1 MVDADVER
9 LGKVSIGR
17 SSRVRSR
24 SVNMAQRTAGIAP
37 VFRSTPVLG
46 DVLRRLRDS
55 ADSAFAAHGGPPLS
69 VVTPEGTLCGY
80 LRHRAFLHQVA
91 EEEYESYSLALL
103 LEAVTDG
110 TTVVDGGAHVG
121 LYSLLAS
128 ARAGWR
134 GRCFAFEADPYNF
147 RALAATV
154 HRNRLTNVQPLDW
167 ALSDEPGSATFF
179 ASSGTIGGSLVKKG
193 YIGETNALRVP
204 VTTIDLQLA
213 SLSVDRLVMKL
224 DVEGAEERVL
234 RGARETLGRCK
245 TGRLLVEHNPE
256 ALQDGGSSGAAIVE
270 LLQSLGFRIAFVD
283 EVERRLHPVTVGDVP
298 SGLKGN
304 LLADKP

>member
-1 MVDADVER
+1 M
-9 LGKVSIGR
+9 
-17 SSRVRSR
+17 RSR
-24 SVNMAQRTAGIAP
+24 SANLAQRTAGMAP
-37 VFRSTPVLG
+37 AFRSTPVLG
-46 DVLRRLRDS
+46 DLLRRIRES
-55 ADSAFAAHGGPPLS
+55 ADSASAAHGGPPPLS
-69 VVTPEGTLCGY
+69 VVTPEGTLYGY

-91 EEEYESYSLALL
+91 QEEYESYSLALL

-128 ARAGWR
+128 TKAGR
-134 GRCFAFEADPYNF
+134 LGRCFAFEADPYNF

-154 HRNRLTNVQPLDW
+154 HRNRLTNVQPLDR
-167 ALSDEPGSATFF
+167 ALGDVPGSATFF
-179 ASSGTIGGSLVKKG
+179 ASPGTIGGSLVQKS
-193 YIGETNALRVP
+193 YIGETRALRVP

-213 SLSVDRLVMKL
+213 SYPVDRLVMKL

-234 RGARETLGRCK
+234 LGARETLGRCG

-256 ALQDGGSSGAAIVE
+256 ALRDGGSSGAAIVQ
-270 LLQSLGFRIAFVD
+270 LLESLDFRVAFVD
-283 EVERRLHPVTVGDVP
+283 EVDRRLHPVTVGNIP